1 MRRFSITDKL
11 IIAAVLLSGL
21 IIIIVASYSFYK
33 AKEAV
38 IERSFNQL
46 NSVRVVKTNL
56 IEGFF
61 LNSID
66 EVELTSSSKDIREIV
81 FQLNQLQ
88 GDSVYRFVD
97 SKDFKSESYFINRIS
112 NDYHGHIFIIGKN
125 KLIYSIKQTDSTD
138 KYLDYAKLW
147 SNTGN
152 KKAVLIKDFEL
163 INDSSFLP
171 IVISSNIYDTHNEKV
186 GVIVFEVL
194 SKAIDSI
201 MLNSEVSNGLGTSGE
216 SYLVGFDYL
225 MRSSSRFQPKSVMVT
240 KVKTDAVD
248 SVFAQKCGINQI
260 KDYRNI
266 EVLSSYSR
274 IKVAGL
280 NWAVLAEIDYDEVVI
295 PVVRNRN
302 EIIFI
307 SIFIFLIV
315 IIVVIVFSRKITFPI
330 QKLNQA
336 AHEVAIGNLELEIKS
351 SSDDEIGE
359 LTDTFNHMIVKLREQ
374 SEELEL
380 EKVKSLRSLID
391 GQERERQRLSRE
403 LHDSLGQI
411 LIGLKLKY
419 ESCINHSNMRT
430 QEYDDLGLLFDQT
443 IEETR
448 RISNNLMPSALS
460 EFGLTT
466 AIRYICNE
474 FSEISSVQVFFN
486 SEGSSKDL
494 NTETR
499 IYIFRIIQEAL
510 TNIIKHSK
518 AKKARIKIVFEKDII
533 FVSIKDDGIGFDL
546 AKAKLKKSNGLNNIY
561 ERVDLLTGRI
571 TINTEVN
578 KGTEIIMEIPV

>member
-11 IIAAVLLSGL
+11 IIAAVLLSG
-21 IIIIVASYSFYK
+21 IIIMIVATYSFYK

-38 IERSFNQL
+38 IERSFSQL

-61 LNSID
+61 NNCIK
-66 EVELTSSSKDIREIV
+66 EVELATSSKDIREIV
-81 FQLNQLQ
+81 SQLNQL
-88 GDSVYRFVD
+88 
-97 SKDFKSESYFINRIS
+97 KAESDYQVLNKGVLIVNSPFIKRVS
-112 NDYHGHIFIIGKN
+112 NDYYGRIFIIGKS
-125 KLIYSIKQTDSTD
+125 KLVYQIRDVGLSNNNIDFARIWSKTGAD
-138 KYLDYAKLW
+138 K
-147 SNTGN
+147 S
-152 KKAVLIKDFEL
+152 VIIRDFEL
-163 INDSSFLP
+163 ANDSSFAP
-171 IVISSNIYDTHNEKV
+171 IIISSGIYDNLRNKI

-194 SKAIDSI
+194 PKAIDSI
-201 MLNSEVSNGLGTSGE
+201 MLNKEASNGLGISGE
-216 SYLVGFDYL
+216 SYLVGSDYL
-225 MRSSSRFQPKSVMVT
+225 MRSSSRFQKMSVMKT
-240 KVKTDAVD
+240 KVKTTAVYSVYDGKVGD
-248 SVFAQKCGINQI
+248 SQI
-260 KDYRNI
+260 KDYRGV
-266 EVLSSYSR
+266 EVLSSYNK
-274 IKVAGL
+274 INVLGL
-280 NWAVLAEIDYDEVVI
+280 NWALLAEIDYDEVVI
-295 PVVRNRN
+295 PVLSNRN

-336 AHEVAIGNLELEIKS
+336 AHEVAIGNLELKIQS
-351 SSDDEIGE
+351 VSDDEIGE
-359 LTDTFNHMIVKLREQ
+359 LTDTFNHMIVKLKEQ

-380 EKVKSLRSLID
+380 EKVKSLRSLLD

-419 ESCINHSNMRT
+419 ESCINHSKIKSK
-430 QEYDDLGLLFDQT
+430 EYEDLGLLFDQT

-474 FSEISSVQVFFN
+474 FSEISSVQVFFK
-486 SEGSSKDL
+486 SKGSSKDL
-494 NTETR
+494 FMETR

-518 AKKARIKIVFEKDII
+518 AQIANIDIDFQKDTIVIN
-533 FVSIKDDGIGFDL
+533 IKDDGVGFDL
-546 AKAKLKKSNGLNNIY
+546 AKAKLKKSNGLNNIF
-561 ERVDLLTGRI
+561 ERVDLLAGKI
-571 TINTEVN
+571 EINSEKN
-578 KGTEIIMEIPV
+578 RGTEIKMVIPI